1 MAENNISYNGSDYSS
16 TDNPSNV
23 STPQHI
29 NESKGVI
36 PDQIRFLPIANV
48 TRVMKRAIPQQ
59 GKLSKEAR
67 ECVQECVS
75 EFISFIASEA
85 SDKCAMEKRKTITT
99 EDILFAFKQLGF
111 DNYYE
116 YLTRFTKKYRAAQ
129 WSGIGKYPLKTN
141 DVKEEQSTNSQ
152 HNIDV
157 KNQNNSQLSNIQSI
171 PNHPPQQQQQQQQQ
185 QNQVTTQTQ
194 DQQQVQNQ
202 TSSSIQV
209 QGAIITE
216 PIVIPSQG
224 QMSLMVDSDTGVHY
238 LVHYGPDGTTY
249 GIPVNVAVSRVPPN
263 GIISSTAIQA
273 HQQNT

>member
-1 MAENNISYNGSDYSS
+1 MAENNTSYNGSDYSGN
-16 TDNPSNV
+16 DIPSNV
-23 STPQHI
+23 STPQQG

-116 YLTRFTKKYRAAQ
+116 YLNRFTKKYRAAQ
-129 WSGIGKYPLKTN
+129 WSGIGKAPLKSSDSKDEQQLTN
-141 DVKEEQSTNSQ
+141 NQQSGEIN
-152 HNIDV
+152 
-157 KNQNNSQLSNIQSI
+157 KNQNNSQMQNIQSI
-171 PNHPPQQQQQQQQQ
+171 HNQQPQQQIHAS
-185 QNQVTTQTQ
+185 THLQ
-194 DQQQVQNQ
+194 DQQQIENQ
-202 TSSSIQV
+202 STNGIQV

-216 PIVIPSQG
+216 PIVIPNQS

-263 GIISSTAIQA
+263 EIMVPVAIQSQ
-273 HQQNT
+273 QQNT

>member
-1 MAENNISYNGSDYSS
+1 MAENNISYNGFDYSS
-16 TDNPSNV
+16 TENPSSV
-23 STPQHI
+23 STPQQV
-29 NESKGVI
+29 NESRGVI

-129 WSGIGKYPLKTN
+129 WSGIGKSPSKTN
-141 DVKEEQSTNSQ
+141 DIKEEEQSTSNHHSG
-152 HNIDV
+152 DV
-157 KNQNNSQLSNIQSI
+157 KSLDNSQLSNIQSI
-171 PNHPPQQQQQQQQQ
+171 PNQPSQQQQQS
-185 QNQVTTQTQ
+185 QVATQSQ
-194 DQQQVQNQ
+194 DQQQIQNQ
-202 TSSSIQV
+202 SSNSVQV

-249 GIPVNVAVSRVPPN
+249 GIPVNVAVSRVPPS
-263 GIISSTAIQA
+263 GIITSTTFQT
-273 HQQNT
+273 HQQNS